1 MEATTIAVHF
11 EDQRSEL
18 DISSS
23 PITSLKDLLDRC
35 RDLFRFPPD
44 ANLTVGFKD
53 DGDDGQI
60 KNDRFAKTVQ
70 AGDELEIR
78 TGGAS
83 QVLNLRVV
91 QPAGK
96 EVSVLVMM
104 TSTIQSTL
112 DSSPGMFMHN
122 ESKAPSL
129 IDKTFLDLLELFQCD
144 RRELEK
150 AVYIKQALPNQT
162 QERRAQT
169 KKEVAARLD
178 ECNNLRA
185 DLQKKVSEGAAAEEA
200 ETLKTVD
207 KLKAKYSTF
216 SDQRFDEMAKRG
228 MDSMTTELTKLASI
242 LKVDLQALECDPPD
256 ASTRCQE
263 LFKLLYLPGVADPQ
277 LSHPVLDRLY
287 HTLEQTFASSSE
299 RVAHE
304 QGGYAGSSSV
314 AHRVEACGGFMGFGA
329 AGGHAHTE
337 AWGRNDGFGQ
347 GQRRLST
354 QATVSKTQVFQLLS
368 FIVERVTLDHGA
380 RNVLSQLGRLAD
392 TELQGQERLVKEFL
406 DRYNQMFYL
415 GVPQGPFSVGGSF
428 EMYSTSSTQSV
439 QDFTQLVTAA
449 QQVNNNSWDVA
460 VSGLT
465 SSFAGSG
472 GAAGVTNVQLNVG
485 SGNDNQGNQTFAQV
499 TTLVNIQGP
508 TATNQHDVER
518 SLMANINT
526 GVLVPNSKPKRTL
539 VFQDVALATEE
550 SMEPHERA
558 AFVKGVE
565 RLNAFVHARTPVLT
579 LDLGKGDAAV
589 NTILF
594 GKTGHGKSLLG
605 SILLGWKP
613 GDHPPFQSSDNT
625 NSCTRGIARG
635 RAGNLTVWDSQ
646 GLQDTTFSVLQLVE
660 NHKPFLEE
668 FVKTLVSIGGD
679 GVDALLYVINEARVD
694 AKDGETA
701 QMLAKFFQG
710 GNIQQHTYLI
720 FTRSDNPHRNK
731 DQWLDTNCQNNPHFK
746 AVYELVGCDPSHTI
760 FIDSKNYVNTTRM
773 EDRNSWAQQ
782 NNESLLRI
790 QEMICTTRPNNPL
803 TLDAVVLRASL
814 QKHLADELEAANTI
828 QAEIDRCQKVAA
840 DLQKTIDQGYKR
852 PKQSSRGLFC
862 VLA

>member
-78 TGGAS
+78 TS
-83 QVLNLRVV
+83 
-91 QPAGK
+91 
-96 EVSVLVMM
+96 
-104 TSTIQSTL
+104 
-112 DSSPGMFMHN
+112 
-122 ESKAPSL
+122 
-129 IDKTFLDLLELFQCD
+129 
-144 RRELEK
+144 
-150 AVYIKQALPNQT
+150 
-162 QERRAQT
+162 
-169 KKEVAARLD
+169 
-178 ECNNLRA
+178 
-185 DLQKKVSEGAAAEEA
+185 
-200 ETLKTVD
+200 
-207 KLKAKYSTF
+207 
-216 SDQRFDEMAKRG
+216 
-228 MDSMTTELTKLASI
+228 
-242 LKVDLQALECDPPD
+242 
-256 ASTRCQE
+256 
-263 LFKLLYLPGVADPQ
+263 
-277 LSHPVLDRLY
+277 
-287 HTLEQTFASSSE
+287 
-299 RVAHE
+299 
-304 QGGYAGSSSV
+304 
-314 AHRVEACGGFMGFGA
+314 
-329 AGGHAHTE
+329 
-337 AWGRNDGFGQ
+337 
-347 GQRRLST
+347 
-354 QATVSKTQVFQLLS
+354 
-368 FIVERVTLDHGA
+368 GA
-380 RNVLSQLGRLAD
+380 RTTS
-392 TELQGQERLVKEFL
+392 
-406 DRYNQMFYL
+406 
-415 GVPQGPFSVGGSF
+415 PQ
-428 EMYSTSSTQSV
+428 
-439 QDFTQLVTAA
+439 
-449 QQVNNNSWDVA
+449 
-460 VSGLT
+460 VS
-465 SSFAGSG
+465 
-472 GAAGVTNVQLNVG
+472 
-485 SGNDNQGNQTFAQV
+485 
-499 TTLVNIQGP
+499 
-508 TATNQHDVER
+508 
-518 SLMANINT
+518 
-526 GVLVPNSKPKRTL
+526 
-539 VFQDVALATEE
+539 
-550 SMEPHERA
+550 
-558 AFVKGVE
+558 
-565 RLNAFVHARTPVLT
+565 T
-579 LDLGKGDAAV
+579 LDLGRETQHV
-589 NTILF
+589 ILF

-625 NSCTRGIARG
+625 NSCTVGITPG

-646 GLQDTTFSVLQLVE
+646 GLQDTGNQTTGPLWESHQELLSSYVDNIE
-660 NHKPFLEE
+660 R
-668 FVKTLVSIGGD
+668 IGGD